1 MGNENRDQ
9 VGLDR
14 RNFLLNATV
23 VGAGA
28 VLAPIVASAEAKAA
42 EEPAAAA
49 AGTTAAASGPLT
61 LTEVLR
67 VAREKLFPRCRVC
80 PECNGVACAGE
91 VPGFGGIGTGASF
104 KNNYQALANLHLQT
118 RTFHD
123 VKKPDTSVLIFGQ
136 TLAMPIMSAS
146 TGGVTYNMGGKMT
159 EEDYVDALLGG
170 CRMAG
175 TVALVA
181 DGIGDPMEVF
191 QRRLDVVKQY
201 GGKVVVLIKP
211 KTQEEIIKRIRMVE
225 EAGGIAFGIDID
237 SAGRAAR
244 AVAGQT
250 VEPKTPKQ
258 LAELAKATKLPFLIK
273 GVMTPEEAK
282 IAVDIGARAI
292 GVSNHGGR
300 VLDHTPGVAHVL
312 PSIAEKVKGKITI
325 IADGAVRHGADV
337 LKLLA
342 LGADVTLCGRPLVRG
357 AHGAGKEGVAL
368 ILNGIRTE
376 LVDSMVLT
384 GTAKASAVSPHI
396 IAEARA

>member
-1 MGNENRDQ
+1 MDIEHPDHS
-9 VGLDR
+9 GLDR

-23 VGAGA
+23 AGAGA
-28 VLAPIVASAEAKAA
+28 VLAPIVVSAEAKAA
-42 EEPAAAA
+42 EAVTSGAA
-49 AGTTAAASGPLT
+49 TATGGSLT
-61 LTEVLR
+61 MAEVLR
-67 VAREKLFPRCRVC
+67 VAREKLYPRCRVC

-91 VPGFGGIGTGASF
+91 VPGFGGIGSGAAF
-104 KNNYQALANLHLQT
+104 RNNFDSLARLNLEM

-123 VKKPDTSVLIFGQ
+123 VKKPDASVTVFGE
-136 TLAMPIMSAS
+136 TLSFPVMAAA

-159 EEDYVDALLGG
+159 EEDYVDSIVGG

-175 TVALVA
+175 TVGLVA

-191 QRRLDVVKQY
+191 QRRMAVVKQY

-211 KTQEEIIKRIRMVE
+211 KTQDEIIRRIHMVE
-225 EAGGIAFGIDID
+225 EVGAIAFGIDID

-258 LAELAKATKLPFLIK
+258 LAELAKASSLPFFIK
-273 GVMTPEEAK
+273 GVMSAREAE
-282 IAVDIGARAI
+282 IALDAGARAI

-300 VLDHTPGVAHVL
+300 VLDHTPGVAQIL
-312 PSIAEKVKGKITI
+312 PSIADKVKGKITI

-342 LGADVTLCGRPLVRG
+342 LGADATLCGRPLVRG
-357 AHGAGKEGVAL
+357 AHGAGKDGVAL
-368 ILNGIRTE
+368 MLNAIRTE
-376 LVDSMVLT
+376 LIDSMVLT
-384 GTAKASAVSPHI
+384 GTATARNVSPETI
-396 IAEARA
+396 SEVRA

>member
-1 MGNENRDQ
+1 MGITSHDKL
-9 VGLDR
+9 GLDR

-23 VGAGA
+23 AGAGA
-28 VLAPIVASAEAKAA
+28 VLAPMVAGTEVAAA
-42 EEPAAAA
+42 ETAA
-49 AGTTAAASGPLT
+49 AGANAPAASQLT
-61 LTEVLR
+61 MAEVLR

-91 VPGFGGIGTGASF
+91 VPGFGGIGSGASF
-104 KNNYQALANLHLQT
+104 RNNFNSLARLNLEM

-123 VKKPDTSVLIFGQ
+123 VKKPDASISVFGE
-136 TLAMPIMSAS
+136 TIAFPVMAAA

-159 EEDYVDALLGG
+159 EEDYVDSIVGG

-175 TVALVA
+175 TIGLVA

-191 QRRLDVVKQY
+191 QRRMAVVKQY

-211 KTQEEIIKRIRMVE
+211 KTQDEIIKRIRMVE

-258 LAELAKATKLPFLIK
+258 LAELAKASKLPFFIK
-273 GVMTPEEAK
+273 GVMTAQEAE
-282 IAVDIGARAI
+282 IAVDTGARAI

-300 VLDHTPGVAHVL
+300 VLDHTPGVSQVL
-312 PSIAEKVKGKITI
+312 PAIADKVKGKITI
-325 IADGAVRHGADV
+325 VADGAVRHGADV

-357 AHGAGKEGVAL
+357 AHGGGKDGVAL
-368 ILNGIRTE
+368 ILNAIRTE
-376 LVDSMVLT
+376 MIDSMVLT
-384 GTAKASAVSPHI
+384 GTASARDVSSDI
-396 IAEARA
+396 LSEVRA